1 MASLLESFLFF
12 LLYAFIYLTYFY
24 YTFII
29 HTRKHRLEIV
39 YETKII
45 VIETAKWK
53 LEFLDLSNSYIRSIY
68 SSHKFDDISFE
79 SCEKDLRFYW
89 IYHIAYYSWLS
100 KEIHH
105 FSTPKILSFR
115 VQVRSISS
123 YSWFSLSILKKK
135 EE

>member
-68 SSHKFDDISFE
+68 FSHKFDDISFE
-79 SCEKDLRFYW
+79 SK
-89 IYHIAYYSWLS
+89 
-100 KEIHH
+100 
-105 FSTPKILSFR
+105 KILGFIGSIILPIIR
-115 VQVRSISS
+115 DYQKRSIIFLLQKF
-123 YSWFSLSILKKK
+123 YLFEYKCVRFHLTLGFLFLY
-135 EE
+135 

>member
-1 MASLLESFLFF
+1 MASLLESFLLF
-12 LLYAFIYLTYFY
+12 LLYAFIYLIYFY

-29 HTRKHRLEIV
+29 HTRLEII

-68 SSHKFDDISFE
+68 FSHKFDDISFE

-89 IYHIAYYSWLS
+89 IYHIAYYS
-100 KEIHH
+100 
-105 FSTPKILSFR
+105 
-115 VQVRSISS
+115 
-123 YSWFSLSILKKK
+123 
-135 EE
+135 